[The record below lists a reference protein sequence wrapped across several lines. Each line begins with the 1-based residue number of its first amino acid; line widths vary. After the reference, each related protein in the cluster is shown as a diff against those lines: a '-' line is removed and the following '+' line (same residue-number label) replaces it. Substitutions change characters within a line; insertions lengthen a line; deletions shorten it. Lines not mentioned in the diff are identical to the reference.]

1 MGVCVWGG
9 ASQSD
14 VARVPSLE
22 KLCLH
27 FSTRSPP
34 VHLLIPV
41 MHHPVTKHR
50 PHVSFIPSLFS
61 PRLCRYFLCL
71 FVSCVA
77 VFLYKKKLF
86 FLVAALQSVCL
97 SVFVRLAIFLAAGG
111 KSEATQ
117 WATSPG
123 GFLMGEVQPPHA
135 KMSCQEGSHT
145 AAFIPLH
152 LVSLC
157 VSLCHPFVFLFTL
170 LQVMMC
176 EVGES
181 FLFPCPPCFDS
192 CLAHDALSSLFV
204 SDSSQ
209 CVC

>member
-1 MGVCVWGG
+1 MFH
-9 ASQSD
+9 S
-14 VARVPSLE
+14 
-22 KLCLH
+22 
-27 FSTRSPP
+27 SPP
-34 VHLLIPV
+34 CFLLTSV
-41 MHHPVTKHR
+41 V
-50 PHVSFIPSLFS
+50 F
-61 PRLCRYFLCL
+61 FLCL

-157 VSLCHPFVFLFTL
+157 VSLCHQFVFLFTL

-176 EVGES
+176 EVGEI

-192 CLAHDALSSLFV
+192 CLAPDALSSLLV